1 MNEEEIIQG
10 LKDCVKREKKQDLD
24 LDPCEEAILKYSL
37 QDTTYSNMEIPGY
50 TIEFIKNGKGPDLF
64 KRLEK
69 IIEKDISKK
78 SCKIVLTRLLEQ
90 HSEKIDQLTN
100 NALLRID
107 LREQPVPQKF
117 YGREQELSQLEKW
130 IIEDKSALVGVF
142 GLGGIGKTE
151 LLIKFVEKFKDKFEY
166 VFWKNLEY
174 APFIENFLTDIESYF
189 LADNTEKRNSSQ
201 RIMKLINFLQ
211 NHRCLL
217 IFDQWEKLTDTNEI
231 PVEQYTKY
239 ERLLKAIVEQQHQS
253 CLVFNS
259 SIIPKQMN
267 SFVNNSNSRVKE
279 FLLEGL
285 NHQDCQELLNNFQFK
300 DITTGSIETLI
311 KQYKGHPLALQSAA
325 KTIQWRNGNIADFL
339 KGTFFIGDVMNDLLD
354 KQFSYLSNSEINIM
368 QKLAY
373 EEEPISLLEI
383 YEFFLSISK
392 LNIEKALKKLW
403 KIGLIAQTQNN
414 QEKFATFWISYPL
427 ISKYIRNRYQ

>member
-1 MNEEEIIQG
+1 MDEEEIIQG
-10 LKDCVKREKKQDLD
+10 LKDWVKREKKQDLD

-50 TIEFIKNGKGPDLF
+50 TIDSIKNGKGPDLF

-90 HSEKIDQLTN
+90 NSEKIDQLTN
-100 NALLRID
+100 NPLLRID
-107 LREQPVPQKF
+107 LREQPVPKKF

-142 GLGGIGKTE
+142 GLSGIGKTQ
-151 LLIKFVEKFKDKFEY
+151 LLIKFVEKVKDKFEY

-174 APFIENFLTDIESYF
+174 VPFVEDFLTDMESYF
-189 LADNTEKRNSSQ
+189 LADNTENRNRNSPQ

-217 IFDQWEKLTDTNEI
+217 IFDQWQKLTDTNEI
-231 PVEQYTKY
+231 SVEQYTKY

-253 CLVFNS
+253 CLIFNS
-259 SIIPKQMN
+259 SIIPKQME
-267 SFVNNSNSRVKE
+267 SFVNNSRVQE

-285 NHQDCQELLNNFQFK
+285 NNQDCQELLKNFQFK

-383 YEFFLSISK
+383 YEFFPSISK
-392 LNIEKALKKLW
+392 SNIIKAIEKLW
-403 KIGLIAQTQNN
+403 KIGLISQNN
-414 QEKFATFWISYPL
+414 QEKFVTFWISYPL
-427 ISKYIRNRYQ
+427 ISKYTRNRYQ

>member
-10 LKDCVKREKKQDLD
+10 LKDWVKREKKQDLD

-64 KRLEK
+64 RKLKK
-69 IIEKDISKK
+69 ILGKDINKK
-78 SCKIVLTRLLEQ
+78 TCKIVLTRLLEQ
-90 HSEKIDQLTN
+90 EIDQLTN

-107 LREQPVPQKF
+107 LREQPVSQRF

-130 IIEDKSALVGVF
+130 IIEDKYALVGVF

-151 LLIKFVEKFKDKFEY
+151 LLIKFVEQFKDRFEY

-174 APFIENFLTDIESYF
+174 APFVEDFLTDMESYF
-189 LADNTEKRNSSQ
+189 LADNTENRNSSQ
-201 RIMKLINFLQ
+201 RIRKLINFLQ

-217 IFDQWEKLTDTNEI
+217 IFDQWQKLTDTNEI
-231 PVEQYTKY
+231 SVEQYTKY

-253 CLVFNS
+253 CLIFNS
-259 SIIPKQMN
+259 SIRPKQMD
-267 SFVNNSNSRVKE
+267 SFVNNSRRVKE

-285 NHQDCQELLNNFQFK
+285 NNQDCQELLNNFQFK
-300 DITTGSIETLI
+300 DSTTGSIETLI
-311 KQYKGHPLALQSAA
+311 QQYRGHPLALQSAA
-325 KTIQWRNGNIADFL
+325 KTIQNWRNGNIADFL
-339 KGTFFIGDVMNDLLD
+339 RGTFFICDVMNDLLD

-383 YEFFLSISK
+383 YEFFPSISQS
-392 LNIEKALKKLW
+392 NIRKALEKLC
-403 KIGLIAQTQNN
+403 KIGLITQNN
-414 QEKFATFWISYPL
+414 QEKFVTFWISYPL

>member
-1 MNEEEIIQG
+1 MDEKEIIQG
-10 LKDCVKREKKQDLD
+10 LKDWIKREKERDLN

-50 TIEFIKNGKGPDLF
+50 SIEFIRNGKGPDLF

-90 HSEKIDQLTN
+90 NSEKIDQLTN

-174 APFIENFLTDIESYF
+174 AASVEDFLTDMEPYF
-189 LADNTEKRNSSQ
+189 LADNTENRNSSQ
-201 RIMKLINFLQ
+201 RIKKLIDFLQ

-217 IFDQWEKLTDTNEI
+217 IFDQWQKLTNINEI
-231 PVEQYTKY
+231 SVEQYTKY

-253 CLVFNS
+253 CLIFNS
-259 SIIPKQMN
+259 SIIPRQMN
-267 SFVNNSNSRVKE
+267 LFVNNSRVKE

-285 NHQDCQELLNNFQFK
+285 NNQDCRELLKNFQFK
-300 DITTGSIETLI
+300 DFTNGSIEALI

-325 KTIQWRNGNIADFL
+325 KTIQNWHNGNIADFL
-339 KGTFFIGDVMNDLLD
+339 KGTLFMGDAMNDLLD

-373 EEEPISLLEI
+373 EEEPISLFEI
-383 YEFFLSISK
+383 YEFFPSISK
-392 LNIEKALKKLW
+392 SNIIKAIEKLW
-403 KIGLIAQTQNN
+403 KIGLITQNN
-414 QEKFATFWISYPL
+414 QEKFVTFWISYPL
-427 ISKYIRNRYQ
+427 IYKYIRNRYQ

>member
-10 LKDCVKREKKQDLD
+10 LKDWVKREKKQDLD

-37 QDTTYSNMEIPGY
+37 QNTTYSNMEIPGY

-259 SIIPKQMN
+259 SIISKQMN

-403 KIGLIAQTQNN
+403 KIGLIAQNN
-414 QEKFATFWISYPL
+414 QEKFVTFWISYPL

>member
-10 LKDCVKREKKQDLD
+10 LKDWVKREKKQDLD

-64 KRLEK
+64 RKLKK
-69 IIEKDISKK
+69 ILGKDINKK
-78 SCKIVLTRLLEQ
+78 TCKIVLTRLLEQ
-90 HSEKIDQLTN
+90 KIDQLTN

-107 LREQPVPQKF
+107 LREQPVSQRF

-130 IIEDKSALVGVF
+130 IIEDKYALVGVF

-151 LLIKFVEKFKDKFEY
+151 LLIKFVEQFKDRFEY

-174 APFIENFLTDIESYF
+174 APFVEDFLTDMESYF
-189 LADNTEKRNSSQ
+189 LADNTENRNSSQ
-201 RIMKLINFLQ
+201 RIRKLINFLQ

-217 IFDQWEKLTDTNEI
+217 IFDQWQKLTDTNEI
-231 PVEQYTKY
+231 SVEQYTKY

-253 CLVFNS
+253 CLIFNS
-259 SIIPKQMN
+259 SIRPKQMD
-267 SFVNNSNSRVKE
+267 SFVNNSRRVKE

-285 NHQDCQELLNNFQFK
+285 NNQDCQELLNNFQFK
-300 DITTGSIETLI
+300 DSTTGSIETLI
-311 KQYKGHPLALQSAA
+311 QQYRGHPLALQSAA
-325 KTIQWRNGNIADFL
+325 KTIQNWRNGNIADFL
-339 KGTFFIGDVMNDLLD
+339 RGTFFICDVMNDLLD

-383 YEFFLSISK
+383 YEFFPSISQS
-392 LNIEKALKKLW
+392 NIRKALEKLC

-414 QEKFATFWISYPL
+414 QEKFVTFWISYPL